1 MAAVGR
7 HRAWAREEHLEQGT
21 VVELF
26 GMEGAEWGI
35 IEEYEAERAE
45 GGGVEPEDAGGTEH
59 AVDAAEADVVEEE
72 GPPAP
77 PFLSLVS
84 PPTVA
89 ALRSFFSST
98 SVGGWEVHLGGIR
111 SSGF

>member
-1 MAAVGR
+1 MGERGALGAGDGGGIVWNGR
-7 HRAWAREEHLEQGT
+7 GR
-21 VVELF
+21 
-26 GMEGAEWGI
+26 MGI

-98 SVGGWEVHLGGIR
+98 SVSGWEVHLGGIC